1 MKAAT
6 NNFDA
11 ENKVGEGGFGSV
23 YKVTA
28 WLIVSLICPKYVLQ
42 VGGRKTTTRISQKFS
57 INFWILSSFRCRA
70 ANKESSA
77 NY

>member
-28 WLIVSLICPKYVLQ
+28 WLIISVICPKYFLY
-42 VGGRKTTTRISQKFS
+42 VGGRKTTARIGQMFS
-57 INFWILSSFRCRA
+57 IKFWMYDS
-70 ANKESSA
+70 K
-77 NY
+77 